1 MPIELSPAV
10 VADALARLGE
20 HDLEAAPDV
29 EGALAWIAGR
39 EDAEAPVVVSRHDL
53 QVFLWYELPCKWQI
67 PVDEKWAV
75 AARLGRFLELVGGR
89 AGDCYAGICISDQ
102 TMRVLRAWEEDD
114 PDAGEMLR
122 AALASSG
129 IEPPDTDALEW
140 GSVMGL
146 EEGRLRDELALELE
160 RALEGGRLGL
170 GGRGFERR
178 QAGCVADW
186 LRRPRADRDGRTAI
200 DLISEERLAHWARRG
215 SDERQ
220 AMLAPVV
227 PLLREPAGAA
237 SPASGV
243 PEPLTW
249 LLDAALGGIALT
261 QTGALNRALVRAAA
275 ERFPDWWNAELHGSP
290 HREDDVYSLCEVHK
304 LARRLRLLRRGN
316 RKLFLTRQGERL
328 RLDPAGLFHVCAT
341 RLIAAEAFEAAAQE
355 LAAAVLM
362 SGQTVDRDGLESV
375 VHAAIVADG
384 WTAGGEPPGVHEV
397 AAAAAGLLRLTEALG
412 LVEYDYEY
420 DGESGTT
427 RRELKPTAAGREGLR
442 LALRWRGLQPA
453 RAL

>member
-1 MPIELSPAV
+1 VPIELSPAV

-39 EDAEAPVVVSRHDL
+39 EDAEVPLLLSRYDL
-53 QVFLWYELPCKWQI
+53 QVFLWFQLPCKWLI
-67 PVDEKWAV
+67 PLDEKWAV

-89 AGDCYAGICISDQ
+89 AGDRYAGICTSEE
-102 TMRVLRAWEEDD
+102 TMRLLRAWEGDD
-114 PDAGEMLR
+114 PGAGEMLR

-140 GSVMGL
+140 GSVMGV

-261 QTGALNRALVRAAA
+261 QTGALNRALVRAAV
-275 ERFPDWWNAELHGSP
+275 ERFPDWWNAELHGPP
-290 HREDDVYSLCEVHK
+290 HREDDVYSLRELHK
-304 LARRLRLLRRGN
+304 LAGRLRLLRRS
-316 RKLFLTRQGERL
+316 RRRLVLTRQGEKL
-328 RLDPAGLFHVCAT
+328 RLDPAALFHACA
-341 RLIAAEAFEAAAQE
+341 RQLIAAEGFDAAAQE
-355 LAAAVLM
+355 LAAAVLV
-362 SGQTVDRDGLESV
+362 SAGPVDRDVLESA

-384 WTAGGEPPGVHEV
+384 WNAGGEPPAVYEV

-412 LVEYDYEY
+412 LVEYDHEY
-420 DGESGTT
+420 DRESGTSG
-427 RRELKPTAAGREGLR
+427 RELKPTAAGREGLR

-453 RAL
+453 RPL